1 MVLTEWE
8 KKKTSSR
15 KKKEKYIYKK
25 SIRQILV
32 IFRRFSIVETLKIKQ
47 ILLFAHGLILD
58 LMDWWH
64 NTAEKEKVT
73 QTQKG
78 GETSG
83 DKRDLCLWS
92 TI

>member
-8 KKKTSSR
+8 KKKSQVERR
-15 KKKEKYIYKK
+15 KKIYKK

-32 IFRRFSIVETLKIKQ
+32 IFRRFSIVETSKIKQ

-64 NTAEKEKVT
+64 NAAEKEKVM